1 MILRRVLIANRGEI
15 AVRVIRTCRRLG
27 IETVL
32 TVAAADADSVPARL
46 ADTTDRDRSPTST
59 SRRSSGPPPRRGRD
73 AIHPGYGFLSEN
85 PRLARAC
92 EAAGIVFIG
101 PGADVLEAA
110 GDKLAARDHA
120 VAAGLPV
127 LPGGLVRAEAE
138 DEGGAAG
145 EIAGRIGYPVLV
157 KAAGGGGGRGLRV
170 VRDPA
175 DLAGAVA
182 MGSAEAQ
189 AAFGDGRVYLERYVS
204 PARHV
209 EVQLLGDGENVIHL
223 GDRDCSVQRRYQ
235 KLVEEAPA
243 PRLGETLR
251 VGMRAAA
258 VAFGQHLKYQGL
270 GTVEFLVDAA
280 RSEFWFLEVNA
291 RIQVEHPV
299 TEAVTGL
306 DLVAEQIAV
315 AEGRRLGLSQ
325 ASVRLDGHAIEC
337 RINAEDPAAGFRP
350 SPGRVTSAVFPAGPG
365 IRVDTHIQAGSAV
378 PPQYDSLLAK
388 LVVERGEP
396 GRGAGPAARR
406 AGPVRDRRGG
416 DHRCRCTRRWPPT
429 TSSPPEASARTTSHG
444 GWSSKPGP
452 LGIKMAEIQLVD
464 VSLRDGNQSLWGA
477 TGLRTDHILQ
487 IAPVLNRVGFRA
499 LDFMS
504 STAMGVAVRTHRE
517 DPWERIR
524 LTRAAMPD
532 TPLQLIGTGFRFI
545 SWERAHPEV
554 MQLVYERLVA
564 AGISR
569 FVLLD
574 PMHDMDAVRR
584 SARMVKRA
592 GGTETILAL
601 TYTISA
607 VHDDDFYAGIA
618 AAAAASPYIDR
629 AYIKDP
635 AGLLT
640 PERAR
645 TLIPAV
651 RARLGGKPLELHAH
665 CTIGLSPLVYLVA
678 PDLGV
683 SVLQTG
689 CGALADGS
697 SLPDAQ
703 RVVANLRALGHTVDV
718 DDRLLAVVCAVL
730 QSAGRGRGAAVRPA
744 AAVRRG
750 VHPAPAGRRGA
761 DHAAAAA
768 GRTGAGGPVRRGDR
782 GGEPGQGRT
791 RLPDHGHPVP
801 ADGDGAGACRTCWVL
816 SGTRSSPTR

>member
-1 MILRRVLIANRGEI
+1 VILRRVLIANRGEI
-15 AVRVIRTCRRLG
+15 AVRAIRTCRRLG

-32 TVAAADADSVPARL
+32 TVADADADSVPARL
-46 ADTTDRDRSPTST
+46 ADKTIAIGSYLDVDEVVGAAAAAGAR
-59 SRRSSGPPPRRGRD
+59 

-110 GDKLAARDHA
+110 GDKLAARNHA

-127 LPGGLVRAEAE
+127 LPGGLVRAKATGADGAPGAGGEA
-138 DEGGAAG
+138 GAAG

-258 VAFGQHLKYQGL
+258 VAFGQYLKYQGL

-388 LVVERGEP
+388 LVVSGASRAGAL
-396 GRGAGPAARR
+396 GRLRGALARCEIGGVATTLPMYAALAADDEFA
-406 AGPVRDRRGG
+406 AGGVGTDYLARWLELQTRPVRDKNG
-416 DHRCRCTRRWPPT
+416 
-429 TSSPPEASARTTSHG
+429 
-444 GWSSKPGP
+444 
-452 LGIKMAEIQLVD
+452 
-464 VSLRDGNQSLWGA
+464 
-477 TGLRTDHILQ
+477 
-487 IAPVLNRVGFRA
+487 
-499 LDFMS
+499 
-504 STAMGVAVRTHRE
+504 
-517 DPWERIR
+517 
-524 LTRAAMPD
+524 
-532 TPLQLIGTGFRFI
+532 
-545 SWERAHPEV
+545 
-554 MQLVYERLVA
+554 
-564 AGISR
+564 
-569 FVLLD
+569 
-574 PMHDMDAVRR
+574 
-584 SARMVKRA
+584 
-592 GGTETILAL
+592 
-601 TYTISA
+601 
-607 VHDDDFYAGIA
+607 
-618 AAAAASPYIDR
+618 
-629 AYIKDP
+629 
-635 AGLLT
+635 
-640 PERAR
+640 
-645 TLIPAV
+645 
-651 RARLGGKPLELHAH
+651 
-665 CTIGLSPLVYLVA
+665 
-678 PDLGV
+678 
-683 SVLQTG
+683 
-689 CGALADGS
+689 
-697 SLPDAQ
+697 
-703 RVVANLRALGHTVDV
+703 
-718 DDRLLAVVCAVL
+718 
-730 QSAGRGRGAAVRPA
+730 
-744 AAVRRG
+744 
-750 VHPAPAGRRGA
+750 
-761 DHAAAAA
+761 
-768 GRTGAGGPVRRGDR
+768 
-782 GGEPGQGRT
+782 
-791 RLPDHGHPVP
+791 
-801 ADGDGAGACRTCWVL
+801 
-816 SGTRSSPTR
+816 

>member
-1 MILRRVLIANRGEI
+1 VILRRVLIANRGEI

-32 TVAAADADSVPARL
+32 TVADADADADSVPARL
-46 ADTTDRDRSPTST
+46 ADKTIAIGSYLDVEEVVGAAAAAGAR
-59 SRRSSGPPPRRGRD
+59 

-110 GDKLAARDHA
+110 GDKLAARNHA

-127 LPGGLVRAEAE
+127 LPGGLVRAEVTGADGALAAAGE
-138 DEGGAAG
+138 AGAGEAGAGEAGAAG

-258 VAFGQHLKYQGL
+258 VAFGQYLKYQGL

-350 SPGRVTSAVFPAGPG
+350 NPGLVTSAVFPAGPG

-388 LVVERGEP
+388 LVVSGASRAEALGRL
-396 GRGAGPAARR
+396 RGALARCEIGGVATTLPVHAALAADDEFA
-406 AGPVRDRRGG
+406 AGGVGTDYLVRWLELQTRPVRDKNG
-416 DHRCRCTRRWPPT
+416 
-429 TSSPPEASARTTSHG
+429 
-444 GWSSKPGP
+444 
-452 LGIKMAEIQLVD
+452 
-464 VSLRDGNQSLWGA
+464 
-477 TGLRTDHILQ
+477 
-487 IAPVLNRVGFRA
+487 
-499 LDFMS
+499 
-504 STAMGVAVRTHRE
+504 
-517 DPWERIR
+517 
-524 LTRAAMPD
+524 
-532 TPLQLIGTGFRFI
+532 
-545 SWERAHPEV
+545 
-554 MQLVYERLVA
+554 
-564 AGISR
+564 
-569 FVLLD
+569 
-574 PMHDMDAVRR
+574 
-584 SARMVKRA
+584 
-592 GGTETILAL
+592 
-601 TYTISA
+601 
-607 VHDDDFYAGIA
+607 
-618 AAAAASPYIDR
+618 
-629 AYIKDP
+629 
-635 AGLLT
+635 
-640 PERAR
+640 
-645 TLIPAV
+645 
-651 RARLGGKPLELHAH
+651 
-665 CTIGLSPLVYLVA
+665 
-678 PDLGV
+678 
-683 SVLQTG
+683 
-689 CGALADGS
+689 
-697 SLPDAQ
+697 
-703 RVVANLRALGHTVDV
+703 
-718 DDRLLAVVCAVL
+718 
-730 QSAGRGRGAAVRPA
+730 
-744 AAVRRG
+744 
-750 VHPAPAGRRGA
+750 
-761 DHAAAAA
+761 
-768 GRTGAGGPVRRGDR
+768 
-782 GGEPGQGRT
+782 
-791 RLPDHGHPVP
+791 
-801 ADGDGAGACRTCWVL
+801 
-816 SGTRSSPTR
+816 